1 MRHLR
6 LPPDFTLIGTDE
18 DGKEYIQCTRT
29 GDVLVQTGPDGWAH
43 FASAREWRSKTA
55 ARLYPELIFVQR
67 ALKRVGTHEQI
78 EDQLRVLREAMA
90 LLDGLQANVRS
101 RLVELEAGLA
111 QDGALTPQGD
121 IPT

>member
-90 LLDGLQANVRS
+90 LLDGLQANVRG
-101 RLVELEAGLA
+101 RLAELEAGLA
-111 QDGALTPQGD
+111 EDGVLTPPD
-121 IPT
+121 DLLT

>member
-90 LLDGLQANVRS
+90 LLDGLQANVRG
-101 RLVELEAGLA
+101 RLAELEAGLA
-111 QDGALTPQGD
+111 EDGVLTPPGD
-121 IPT
+121 LLT